1 MFFRH
6 KPLLRNHKCTKKGPE
21 IKKGH
26 PGRRFYGRAERGIC
40 RKHKVKKW
48 GNGNG
53 REIKT
58 VAHAG

>member
-26 PGRRFYGRAERGIC
+26 TGQRFYGRAERGN
-40 RKHKVKKW
+40 RKHKSHKRV
-48 GNGNG
+48 
-53 REIKT
+53 
-58 VAHAG
+58 